1 MNLFECSSLVL
12 HYLSGSLTLPPLLY
26 IEIKND
32 ISRRL
37 ESQARW
43 KGVDLDSEVQEQDLA
58 AVEEEEEE
66 ATILGSDE
74 EDDDGSDN
82 EEDSKSSLPAPSGN
96 DIILSMK
103 DANYKMI
110 MFSFFQQLKVHTVKE
125 RDQDEEKRVRNEAY
139 DFLNG
144 LGGRMMKY
152 RNRLRPEEG
161 LVDVDEETARACKFY
176 LSRCHTLS
184 F

>member
-1 MNLFECSSLVL
+1 MLFSRSALF
-12 HYLSGSLTLPPLLY
+12 LSGSLLHFHLFY
-26 IEIKND
+26 IEISRD

-37 ESQARW
+37 ESQAKW
-43 KGVDLDSEVQEQDLA
+43 KGVDLDSEVQEKDA

-74 EDDDGSDN
+74 EE
-82 EEDSKSSLPAPSGN
+82 EEDGIDYEDYSKSSQPVKTSGN
-96 DIILSMK
+96 VIILSMK

-110 MFSFFQQLKVHTVKE
+110 MFSFFRQLKVHALKE
-125 RDQDEEKRVRNEAY
+125 RDRDEEKRVSNEAF

-152 RNRLRPEEG
+152 RNRLKPEEG
-161 LVDVDEETARACKFY
+161 LVDVDEKTARASKLYFS
-176 LSRCHTLS
+176 LTSH
-184 F
+184 FVF